1 MNPPRAQRML
11 LSLSSASISADT
23 AQDAARVIINQNF
36 RYRAVDKLNTA
47 LKRAGIQPALKGLT
61 VRVLKSRKKKPLG

>member
-1 MNPPRAQRML
+1 M
-11 LSLSSASISADT
+11 
-23 AQDAARVIINQNF
+23 IINENF